1 MTEDLQYLKQFKLL
15 IGVTGSLAV
24 LSLPSYLVAFKQFFK
39 EIKVIITSSAS
50 QFISPFS
57 FRQLCQVYPLNENP
71 FKVAASHV
79 ELARWADIFIV
90 LPATAN
96 TLGKAAQGLAD
107 NLLTLTII
115 SYEKPI
121 LFFPN
126 MNLSIWNQKSVQRN
140 LKQLSLDGHFVCPLH
155 EQIAYEQASGE
166 MKKNCV
172 IPSID
177 QTLHYISNALQQG

>member
-1 MTEDLQYLKQFKLL
+1 MIETELQSLKQFKLL
-15 IGVTGSLAV
+15 VGITGSLAV
-24 LSLPSYLVAFKQFFK
+24 LSLPSYLVAFKQQFK
-39 EIKVIITSSAS
+39 EVEVIMTAAAQ
-50 QFISPFS
+50 QFIPPFTLG
-57 FRQLCQVYPLNENP
+57 QLSEVHTSESI
-71 FKVAASHV
+71 SHV

-115 SYEKPI
+115 SYDKPI

-155 EQIAYEQASGE
+155 EQMAYEQASGE
-166 MKKNCV
+166 MRKNCV
-172 IPSID
+172 IPSIA
-177 QTLHYISNALQQG
+177 QTLDYIFNFLKQG